1 MKITIFNQKG
11 GVGKTMLATQ
21 IALYFDLKIVELD
34 PYGILKSLMSERV
47 IKLGLRDKI
56 SDNLDDDVVFDFGGF
71 DDLRLEHVA
80 KQSDLV
86 IIPFNP
92 TLVSL
97 GGTLK
102 SYLKV
107 KDLNDNILFVANGYI
122 KEQDVKDA
130 VEFLEENIKEPI
142 EYFAIPFT
150 RAVQT
155 AENEVVSIVD
165 LPNQGGLKKHTYSK
179 IARIF
184 ENLMKVIKNKI
195 QE

>member
-21 IALYFDLKIVELD
+21 IALYFDLKIIELD
-34 PYGILKSLMSERV
+34 PYGILKSLMQDRV
-47 IKLGLRDKI
+47 LKFGLRDKI
-56 SDNLDDDVVFDFGGF
+56 DENLDNVVFDFGGF
-71 DDLRLEHVA
+71 DDLRLSQVA

-92 TLVSL
+92 TLISL

-102 SYLKV
+102 SYYKV
-107 KDLNDNILFVANGYI
+107 RDLNENILFIANGYL

-130 VEFLEENIKEPI
+130 VEFLEENSKEHI
-142 EYFAIPFT
+142 DYFSIPYT

-155 AENEVVSIVD
+155 AENEIVSIID
-165 LPNQGGLKKHTYSK
+165 LPKQGGLKKHTYSR

-184 ENLMKVIKNKI
+184 ENLMEVIKNKI
-195 QE
+195 

>member
-21 IALYFDLKIVELD
+21 IALYFDLKIIELD
-34 PYGILKSLMSERV
+34 PYGILKSLMQDRV
-47 IKLGLRDKI
+47 LKFGLRDKI
-56 SDNLDDDVVFDFGGF
+56 DENLDNVVFDFGGF
-71 DDLRLEHVA
+71 DDLRLSQVA

-92 TLVSL
+92 TLISL

-102 SYLKV
+102 SYYKV
-107 KDLNDNILFVANGYI
+107 RDLNENILFIANGYL
-122 KEQDVKDA
+122 KKQDVKDA
-130 VEFLEENIKEPI
+130 VEFLEENIKEHI
-142 EYFAIPFT
+142 DYFSIPYT

-155 AENEVVSIVD
+155 AENEIVSIID
-165 LPNQGGLKKHTYSK
+165 LPKQGGLKRHTYSK

-184 ENLMKVIKNKI
+184 ENLMEVIKNKI
-195 QE
+195 

>member
-21 IALYFDLKIVELD
+21 IALYFDLKIIELD
-34 PYGILKSLMSERV
+34 PYGILKSLMQDRV
-47 IKLGLRDKI
+47 LKFGLRDKI
-56 SDNLDDDVVFDFGGF
+56 DENLDNVVFDFGGF
-71 DDLRLEHVA
+71 DDLRLSQVA

-92 TLVSL
+92 TLISL

-102 SYLKV
+102 SYYKV
-107 KDLNDNILFVANGYI
+107 RDLNENILFIANGYL

-130 VEFLEENIKEPI
+130 VEFLEENIKEHI
-142 EYFAIPFT
+142 DYFSIPYT

-155 AENEVVSIVD
+155 AENEIVSIID
-165 LPNQGGLKKHTYSK
+165 LPKQGGLKRHTYSK

-184 ENLMKVIKNKI
+184 ENLMEVIKDKI
-195 QE
+195 

>member
-1 MKITIFNQKG
+1 MKIVIFNQKG

-34 PYGILKSLMSERV
+34 PYGILKQLMPNKV
-47 IKLGLRDKI
+47 IKLGLRDNI
-56 SDNLDDDVVFDFGGF
+56 SENIDDVVFDFGGF
-71 DDLRLEHVA
+71 DDLRLENVS
-80 KQSDLV
+80 KQSNLV

-102 SYLKV
+102 SYYRIKN
-107 KDLNDNILFVANGYI
+107 LNQNILFVANGYV

-130 VEFLEENIKEPI
+130 VEFLEEHIKEPI

-155 AENEVVSIVD
+155 AENEVVSIIN
-165 LPNQGGLKKHTYSK
+165 LPKQGGLKKHTYSK
-179 IARIF
+179 IAKTF
-184 ENLMKVIKNKI
+184 EELMEIIKNKI

>member
-21 IALYFDLKIVELD
+21 IALYFDLKIIELD
-34 PYGILKSLMSERV
+34 PYGILKSLMQDRV
-47 IKLGLRDKI
+47 LKFGLRDKI
-56 SDNLDDDVVFDFGGF
+56 DENLDNVVFDFGGF
-71 DDLRLEHVA
+71 DDLRLSQVA
-80 KQSDLV
+80 KQSNLV

-92 TLVSL
+92 TLISL

-102 SYLKV
+102 SYYKV
-107 KDLNDNILFVANGYI
+107 RDLNENILFIANGYL

-130 VEFLEENIKEPI
+130 VEFLEENIKEHI
-142 EYFAIPFT
+142 DYFSIPYT

-155 AENEVVSIVD
+155 AENEIVSIID
-165 LPNQGGLKKHTYSK
+165 LPKQGGLKKHTYSK

-184 ENLMKVIKNKI
+184 ENLMEVIKDKI
-195 QE
+195 

>member
-21 IALYFDLKIVELD
+21 IALYFDLKIIELD
-34 PYGILKSLMSERV
+34 PYGILKSLMPERV

-56 SDNLDDDVVFDFGGF
+56 SNNLYDVVFDFGGF

-102 SYLKV
+102 SFYKI
-107 KDLNDNILFVANGYI
+107 KNLNDNILFVANGYI
-122 KEQDVKDA
+122 KDQDVKDA
-130 VEFLEENIKEPI
+130 VEFLEENIKDPI

-165 LPNQGGLKKHTYSK
+165 LPNQVGLKNTLILKLLEFLK
-179 IARIF
+179 I
-184 ENLMKVIKNKI
+184 
-195 QE
+195 

>member
-34 PYGILKSLMSERV
+34 PYGILNQLLPDRV
-47 IKLGLRDKI
+47 IKLGLRDHI
-56 SDNLDDDVVFDFGGF
+56 NENLDNVVYDFGGF
-71 DDLRLEHVA
+71 DDLRLGQVA

-102 SYLKV
+102 SYLNV
-107 KDLNDNILFVANGYI
+107 KNYNDNILFVANGYL

-130 VEFLEENIKEPI
+130 IEFLEENIKEPI
-142 EYFAIPFT
+142 DYFAIPYT

-155 AENEVVSIVD
+155 AKNEIVSIIE
-165 LPNQGGLKKHTYSK
+165 LPKAGGLKRHTYSK

-184 ENLMKVIKNKI
+184 KELMEIIKNKMR
-195 QE
+195 E

>member
-21 IALYFDLKIVELD
+21 IALYFDLKIIEID
-34 PYGILKSLMSERV
+34 PYGILKSLMQDRV
-47 IKLGLRDKI
+47 LKFGLRDKI
-56 SDNLDDDVVFDFGGF
+56 DENLDNVVFDFGGF
-71 DDLRLEHVA
+71 DDLRLSQVA
-80 KQSDLV
+80 KQSNLV

-92 TLVSL
+92 TLISL

-102 SYLKV
+102 SYYKV
-107 KDLNDNILFVANGYI
+107 RDLNENILFIANGYL

-130 VEFLEENIKEPI
+130 VEFLEENMKEHI
-142 EYFAIPFT
+142 DCFSIPYT

-155 AENEVVSIVD
+155 GENEIVSIID
-165 LPNQGGLKKHTYSK
+165 LPKQGGLKKHTYSR

-184 ENLMKVIKNKI
+184 ENLMEVIKNKI
-195 QE
+195 

>member
-1 MKITIFNQKG
+1 MKIVIFNQKG

-21 IALYFDLKIVELD
+21 IALFFNLKIVELD
-34 PYGILKSLMSERV
+34 PYGILKQLMPNRV

-56 SDNLDDDVVFDFGGF
+56 DENWDNVVFDFGGF
-71 DDLRLEHVA
+71 DDLRLKQAAE
-80 KQSDLV
+80 QSDLV

-102 SYLKV
+102 SYYKV
-107 KDLNDNILFVANGYI
+107 KDSNDNILFVANGYI

-130 VEFLEENIKEPI
+130 VEFLEENIKESI

-155 AENEVVSIVD
+155 AENEIVSIID
-165 LPNQGGLKKHTYSK
+165 LPKAGGLKKHTYSK
-179 IARIF
+179 IAKIF
-184 ENLMKVIKNKI
+184 ENLMKIIKNKI

>member
-1 MKITIFNQKG
+1 MKITVFNQKG

-21 IALYFDLKIVELD
+21 IALYFNLKIVELD
-34 PYGILKSLMSERV
+34 PYGILKQLMPNKV
-47 IKLGLRDKI
+47 IKLGLRDNI
-56 SDNLDDDVVFDFGGF
+56 SENIDDVVFDFGGF
-71 DDLRLEHVA
+71 DDARLDKIA
-80 KQSDLV
+80 TMSNLI

-102 SYLKV
+102 SYYKV
-107 KDLNDNILFVANGYI
+107 KDLNDNILLIANGYI

-130 VEFLEENIKEPI
+130 IEFLEEHIKESI

-155 AENEVVSIVD
+155 AENEIVSIID
-165 LPNQGGLKKHTYSK
+165 LPKAGGLKKHTYSK
-179 IARIF
+179 IARTF
-184 ENLMKVIKNKI
+184 ENLMIYIKRKI
-195 QE
+195 NV

>member
-34 PYGILKSLMSERV
+34 PYGILKSLMPKKV

-56 SDNLDDDVVFDFGGF
+56 DENLNNVVFDFGGF
-71 DDLRLEHVA
+71 DDLRLEEVA

-107 KDLNDNILFVANGYI
+107 KNLNDNILFIANGYI
-122 KEQDVKDA
+122 KEQDVKEA
-130 VEFLEENIKEPI
+130 VEFLEEHIKEPI

-165 LPNQGGLKKHTYSK
+165 LPKQGGLKKHTYSK
-179 IARIF
+179 IAKVF
-184 ENLMKVIKNKI
+184 EDLMKIIKNKI

>member
-1 MKITIFNQKG
+1 MKIAIFNQKG

-34 PYGILKSLMSERV
+34 PYGILKSLMPERV
-47 IKLGLRDKI
+47 IKLGLRDEI
-56 SDNLDDDVVFDFGGF
+56 DENLNNVVFDFGGF
-71 DDLRLEHVA
+71 DDLRLEQVA

-92 TLVSL
+92 TLISL

-107 KDLNDNILFVANGYI
+107 KNLNDNILFIANGYI

-130 VEFLEENIKEPI
+130 VEFLEEHIKEPI
-142 EYFAIPFT
+142 EYFGIPFT

-165 LPNQGGLKKHTYSK
+165 LPKQGGLKKHTYSK

-184 ENLMKVIKNKI
+184 ENLMEVIKNKI
-195 QE
+195 Q

>member
-21 IALYFDLKIVELD
+21 IALYFDFKIVELD
-34 PYGILKSLMSERV
+34 PYGILKSLMPERV
-47 IKLGLRDKI
+47 VKLSLRDKI
-56 SDNLDDDVVFDFGGF
+56 DKNLDNVVFDFGGF
-71 DDLRLEHVA
+71 DDLRLDQVA

-102 SYLKV
+102 SYFKI
-107 KDLNDNILFVANGYI
+107 KDFNGNILFVANGYI

-130 VEFLEENIKEPI
+130 VEFLKENIKESI
-142 EYFAIPFT
+142 EYFSIPYT

-155 AENEVVSIVD
+155 AENEVVSIIGLHKQGD
-165 LPNQGGLKKHTYSK
+165 LSTFFRTLFRY
-179 IARIF
+179 
-184 ENLMKVIKNKI
+184 
-195 QE
+195 

>member
-1 MKITIFNQKG
+1 MKITVFNQKG

-21 IALYFDLKIVELD
+21 IALYFNLKIVELD
-34 PYGILKSLMSERV
+34 PYGILKQLMPNKV
-47 IKLGLRDKI
+47 IKLGLRDNI
-56 SDNLDDDVVFDFGGF
+56 SENIDDVVFDFGGF
-71 DDLRLEHVA
+71 DDARLDKIA
-80 KQSDLV
+80 TMSNLI

-102 SYLKV
+102 SYYKV
-107 KDLNDNILFVANGYI
+107 KDLNDNILLIANGYI

-130 VEFLEENIKEPI
+130 IEFLEEHIKESI

-155 AENEVVSIVD
+155 AENEIVSIID
-165 LPNQGGLKKHTYSK
+165 LPKAGGLKKHTYSK
-179 IARIF
+179 IAKTF
-184 ENLMKVIKNKI
+184 EELMEIIKNKI

>member
-1 MKITIFNQKG
+1 MKITIYNQKG

-21 IALYFDLKIVELD
+21 IALYFNLKIIELD
-34 PYGILKSLMSERV
+34 PYGILKSLMPNRV
-47 IKLGLRDKI
+47 IKVGLRDKI
-56 SDNLDDDVVFDFGGF
+56 DENLNDVVFDFGGF
-71 DDLRLEHVA
+71 DDLRLENVS

-102 SYLKV
+102 SYYRIKN
-107 KDLNDNILFVANGYI
+107 LNQNILFVVNGYV

-130 VEFLEENIKEPI
+130 VEFLEENIKVPI

-155 AENEVVSIVD
+155 AENEIVSIID
-165 LPNQGGLKKHTYSK
+165 LPKAGGLKKHTYSK
-179 IARIF
+179 IAKNF
-184 ENLMKVIKNKI
+184 EELMEIIKNKI
-195 QE
+195 KE

>member
-21 IALYFDLKIVELD
+21 IALHFNLKIIELD
-34 PYGILKSLMSERV
+34 PYGILKQLMPDRV
-47 IKLGLRDKI
+47 IKLNLRDSI
-56 SDNLDDDVVFDFGGF
+56 DENIDNAVFDFGGF
-71 DDLRLEHVA
+71 DDLRLEQIA
-80 KQSDLV
+80 KQSNLV

-107 KDLNDNILFVANGYI
+107 KNLNDNILFIANGYI

-130 VEFLEENIKEPI
+130 VEFLEEHIKEPI

-155 AENEVVSIVD
+155 AENEVISIID
-165 LPNQGGLKKHTYSK
+165 LPKQGGLKKTHL
-179 IARIF
+179 F
-184 ENLMKVIKNKI
+184 
-195 QE
+195 

>member
-1 MKITIFNQKG
+1 MKITIYNQKG

-21 IALYFDLKIVELD
+21 IALYFNLKIIELD
-34 PYGILKSLMSERV
+34 PYGILKSLMPNRV
-47 IKLGLRDKI
+47 IKVGLRDKI
-56 SDNLDDDVVFDFGGF
+56 DENLNDVVFDFGGF
-71 DDLRLEHVA
+71 DDLRLENVS

-102 SYLKV
+102 SYYRIKN
-107 KDLNDNILFVANGYI
+107 LNQNILFVVNGYV

-130 VEFLEENIKEPI
+130 VEFLEEHIKEPI

-165 LPNQGGLKKHTYSK
+165 LPKQGGLKKHTYSK
-179 IARIF
+179 IAKNF
-184 ENLMKVIKNKI
+184 EELMEIIKNKI

>member
-1 MKITIFNQKG
+1 
-11 GVGKTMLATQ
+11 MLATQ
-21 IALYFDLKIVELD
+21 IALYFNLKIVELD
-34 PYGILKSLMSERV
+34 PYGILKSLMPERV
-47 IKLGLRDKI
+47 IKLGLRDEI
-56 SDNLDDDVVFDFGGF
+56 DENLNNVVFDFGGF
-71 DDLRLEHVA
+71 DDLRLEQVA
-80 KQSDLV
+80 SLSDLV

-107 KDLNDNILFVANGYI
+107 KDFNNNILFIVNYYI

-130 VEFLEENIKEPI
+130 VEFLEEHIKEPI
-142 EYFAIPFT
+142 EYFDIPFT

-165 LPNQGGLKKHTYSK
+165 LPKQGGLKKHTYSK
-179 IARIF
+179 IARVF
-184 ENLMKVIKNKI
+184 ENLMEIIKSKI
-195 QE
+195 

>member
-21 IALYFDLKIVELD
+21 IALHFNLKIIELD
-34 PYGILKSLMSERV
+34 PYGILKSLMPDKV

-56 SDNLDDDVVFDFGGF
+56 DEDLDNVVFDFGGF
-71 DDLRLEHVA
+71 DDLRLEQVA
-80 KQSDLV
+80 KHSNLV

-102 SYLKV
+102 SYYKV
-107 KDLNDNILFVANGYI
+107 KNFNDNILFIANGYI
-122 KEQDVKDA
+122 KDQDVRDA
-130 VEFLEENIKEPI
+130 VEFLEEHIKEPI

-155 AENEVVSIVD
+155 AENEVVSIIE
-165 LPNQGGLKKHTYSK
+165 LPKAGGLKKHTYSK
-179 IARIF
+179 IAKIF
-184 ENLMKVIKNKI
+184 ENLMEVIKDKI
-195 QE
+195 KE

>member
-34 PYGILKSLMSERV
+34 PYGILKSLMPDRV
-47 IKLGLRDKI
+47 IKLGLRDEI
-56 SDNLDDDVVFDFGGF
+56 DENLNNVVFDFGGF
-71 DDLRLEHVA
+71 DDLRLEQVA

-107 KDLNDNILFVANGYI
+107 KDLNYNILFIANGYI

-130 VEFLEENIKEPI
+130 IEFLEEHIKEPI

-150 RAVQT
+150 RAMQT
-155 AENEVVSIVD
+155 AENEVVLIID
-165 LPNQGGLKKHTYSK
+165 LPKQGGFKRHTYSK
-179 IARIF
+179 IAGVF
-184 ENLMKVIKNKI
+184 ENLMKIIKSKL
-195 QE
+195 

>member
-21 IALYFDLKIVELD
+21 IALYFDLKIIELD
-34 PYGILKSLMSERV
+34 PYGILKSLIPNRV
-47 IKLGLRDKI
+47 IKFGLRDKI
-56 SDNLDDDVVFDFGGF
+56 DESIDNVVFDFGGF
-71 DDLRLEHVA
+71 DDLRLEQVA

-102 SYLKV
+102 SFYKV
-107 KDLNDNILFVANGYI
+107 KDLNDNILFVVNGYI

-130 VEFLEENIKEPI
+130 IEFLEEHIKEPI

-155 AENEVVSIVD
+155 AENEVISIID
-165 LPNQGGLKKHTYSK
+165 LPKQGGLKKHTYSK
-179 IARIF
+179 IAKIF
-184 ENLMKVIKNKI
+184 KSLMEVIKNKI
-195 QE
+195 

>member
-21 IALYFDLKIVELD
+21 IALYFDLKIIELD
-34 PYGILKSLMSERV
+34 PYGILKSLMQDRV
-47 IKLGLRDKI
+47 LKFGLRDKI
-56 SDNLDDDVVFDFGGF
+56 DENLDNVVFDFGGF
-71 DDLRLEHVA
+71 DDLRLSQVA

-92 TLVSL
+92 TLISL

-102 SYLKV
+102 SYYKV
-107 KDLNDNILFVANGYI
+107 RDLNENILFIANGYL

-130 VEFLEENIKEPI
+130 VEFLEENIKEHI
-142 EYFAIPFT
+142 DYFSIPYT

-155 AENEVVSIVD
+155 AENEIVSIID
-165 LPNQGGLKKHTYSK
+165 LPKQGGLKKHTYSR

-184 ENLMKVIKNKI
+184 ENLMEVIKNKI
-195 QE
+195 

>member
-1 MKITIFNQKG
+1 
-11 GVGKTMLATQ
+11 
-21 IALYFDLKIVELD
+21 
-34 PYGILKSLMSERV
+34 
-47 IKLGLRDKI
+47 
-56 SDNLDDDVVFDFGGF
+56 
-71 DDLRLEHVA
+71 
-80 KQSDLV
+80 LV

-102 SYLKV
+102 SYYKV
-107 KDLNDNILFVANGYI
+107 KDSNDNILFVANGYI

-130 VEFLEENIKEPI
+130 VEFLEENIKESI

-155 AENEVVSIVD
+155 AENEIVSIID
-165 LPNQGGLKKHTYSK
+165 LPKAGGLKKHTYFK
-179 IARIF
+179 IAKIF
-184 ENLMKVIKNKI
+184 ENLMKIIKNKI

>member
-1 MKITIFNQKG
+1 MKITIYNQKG

-21 IALYFDLKIVELD
+21 IALYFNLKIIELD
-34 PYGILKSLMSERV
+34 PYGILKSLMPNRV
-47 IKLGLRDKI
+47 IKVGLRDKI
-56 SDNLDDDVVFDFGGF
+56 DENLNDVVFDFGGF
-71 DDLRLEHVA
+71 DDLRLENVS

-102 SYLKV
+102 SYYRIKN
-107 KDLNDNILFVANGYI
+107 LNQNILFVVNGYV

-130 VEFLEENIKEPI
+130 VEFLEENIKVPI

-155 AENEVVSIVD
+155 AENEIVSIID
-165 LPNQGGLKKHTYSK
+165 LPKAGGLKKHTYSK
-179 IARIF
+179 IARTF
-184 ENLMKVIKNKI
+184 ENLMIYIKRKI
-195 QE
+195 NV

>member
-21 IALYFDLKIVELD
+21 IALYFDLKIIELD
-34 PYGILKSLMSERV
+34 PYGILKSLMQDRV
-47 IKLGLRDKI
+47 LKFGLRDKI
-56 SDNLDDDVVFDFGGF
+56 DENLDNVVFDFGGF
-71 DDLRLEHVA
+71 DDLRLSQVA
-80 KQSDLV
+80 KQSNLV

-92 TLVSL
+92 TLISL

-102 SYLKV
+102 SYYKV
-107 KDLNDNILFVANGYI
+107 RDLNENILFIANGYL

-130 VEFLEENIKEPI
+130 VEFLEENIKEHI
-142 EYFAIPFT
+142 DYFSIPYT

-155 AENEVVSIVD
+155 GENEIVSIID
-165 LPNQGGLKKHTYSK
+165 LPKQGGLKKHTYSR

-184 ENLMKVIKNKI
+184 ENLMEVIKNKI
-195 QE
+195 

>member
-34 PYGILKSLMSERV
+34 PYGILKSLMPDRV
-47 IKLGLRDKI
+47 IKLGLRDEI
-56 SDNLDDDVVFDFGGF
+56 DENLNNVVFDFGGF
-71 DDLRLEHVA
+71 DDLRLEQVA

-97 GGTLK
+97 GGTK
-102 SYLKV
+102 VGLKV
-107 KDLNDNILFVANGYI
+107 KDLNYNILFIVNGYI
-122 KEQDVKDA
+122 KEQDIKDA
-130 VEFLEENIKEPI
+130 IEFLEEHIKEPI

-155 AENEVVSIVD
+155 AENEVVLIID
-165 LPNQGGLKKHTYSK
+165 LPKQGGLKRHTYSK
-179 IARIF
+179 IAGVF
-184 ENLMKVIKNKI
+184 ENLMKIIKSKL
-195 QE
+195 

>member
-21 IALYFDLKIVELD
+21 IALYFDLKIIELD
-34 PYGILKSLMSERV
+34 PYGILKSLMQDRV
-47 IKLGLRDKI
+47 LKFGLRDKI
-56 SDNLDDDVVFDFGGF
+56 DENLDNVVFDFGGF
-71 DDLRLEHVA
+71 DDLRLSQVA
-80 KQSDLV
+80 KQSNLV

-92 TLVSL
+92 TLISL

-102 SYLKV
+102 SYYKV
-107 KDLNDNILFVANGYI
+107 RDLNENILFIANGYL

-130 VEFLEENIKEPI
+130 VEFLEENIKEHI
-142 EYFAIPFT
+142 DYFSIPYT

-155 AENEVVSIVD
+155 AENEIVSIID
-165 LPNQGGLKKHTYSK
+165 LPKQGGLKRHTYSK

-184 ENLMKVIKNKI
+184 ENLMEVIKDKI
-195 QE
+195 

>member
-21 IALYFDLKIVELD
+21 IALYFDLKIIELD
-34 PYGILKSLMSERV
+34 PYGILKSLMQDR
-47 IKLGLRDKI
+47 ILKFGLRDKI
-56 SDNLDDDVVFDFGGF
+56 DENLDNVVFDFGGF
-71 DDLRLEHVA
+71 DDLRLSQVA
-80 KQSDLV
+80 KQSNLV

-92 TLVSL
+92 TLISL

-102 SYLKV
+102 SYYKV
-107 KDLNDNILFVANGYI
+107 RDLNENILFIANGYL

-130 VEFLEENIKEPI
+130 VEFLEENIKEHI
-142 EYFAIPFT
+142 DYFSIPYT

-155 AENEVVSIVD
+155 AENEIVSIID
-165 LPNQGGLKKHTYSK
+165 LPKQGGLKKHTYSR

-184 ENLMKVIKNKI
+184 ENLMEVIKNKI
-195 QE
+195 

>member
-21 IALYFDLKIVELD
+21 IALYFDLKIIELD
-34 PYGILKSLMSERV
+34 PYGILKSLMQDRV
-47 IKLGLRDKI
+47 LKFGLRDKI
-56 SDNLDDDVVFDFGGF
+56 DENLDNVVFDFGGF
-71 DDLRLEHVA
+71 DDLRLSQVA

-92 TLVSL
+92 TLISL

-102 SYLKV
+102 SYYKV
-107 KDLNDNILFVANGYI
+107 RDLNENILFIANGYL

-130 VEFLEENIKEPI
+130 VEFLEENIKEHI
-142 EYFAIPFT
+142 DYFSIPYT

-155 AENEVVSIVD
+155 AENEIVSIID
-165 LPNQGGLKKHTYSK
+165 LPKQGGLKKHTYSK

-184 ENLMKVIKNKI
+184 ENLMEVIKDKI
-195 QE
+195 